1 MYEYPYYNQQYVQP
15 NMQMQNQRMQCLQ
28 QQQNALQGQMQ
39 QQIPQYPNQQIVQN
53 PLNGRMVNAV
63 EEITA
68 NDVPMNVPYSIFPK
82 NDLSE
87 IYIKSWNA
95 NGTIQTIAYK
105 PIQQENAEQD
115 TNIPQTNFN
124 ALNEDVRALRQ
135 EISERFDR
143 LESSMANSKTRAS
156 GTRAKKEV
164 AVDE

>member
-1 MYEYPYYNQQYVQP
+1 MYEYPYYSQQYGQS
-15 NMQMQNQRMQCLQ
+15 NMQMQNPRMQYI
-28 QQQNALQGQMQ
+28 QNQNPLQGQMQ
-39 QQIPQYPNQQIVQN
+39 PQIPQYPMNQPAIQN
-53 PLNGRMVNAV
+53 PLNGRAVNSV

-95 NGTIQTIAYK
+95 NGTIQTIAYA
-105 PIQQENAEQD
+105 PVQPENLEQGA
-115 TNIPQTNFN
+115 NIPQTDFN

-143 LESSMANSKTRAS
+143 LESSMTNSKTKATVS
-156 GTRAKKEV
+156 RAKKE
-164 AVDE
+164 ETE

>member
-1 MYEYPYYNQQYVQP
+1 MYEYPYYSQQYGQP
-15 NMQMQNQRMQCLQ
+15 NMQMQNQRMQYGQ
-28 QQQNALQGQMQ
+28 IPNGFQN
-39 QQIPQYPNQQIVQN
+39 QIPQNQQFSMNQQMVQN
-53 PLNGRMVNAV
+53 LLNGRMVNSI

-82 NDLSE
+82 NDLSQ

-95 NGTIQTIAYK
+95 NGTIQTIAYA
-105 PIQQENAEQD
+105 PIQPENAEHSA
-115 TNIPQTNFN
+115 NIPQTDFN

-143 LESSMANSKTRAS
+143 LESSMTNSKTRAS

-164 AVDE
+164 ATDE

>member
-1 MYEYPYYNQQYVQP
+1 MYEYPYYSQQYGQP
-15 NMQMQNQRMQCLQ
+15 NMQMQNPRMQYMQNQNPLQ
-28 QQQNALQGQMQ
+28 SQIQP
-39 QQIPQYPNQQIVQN
+39 QIPQYPINQPTIQN
-53 PLNGRMVNAV
+53 PLNGRVVNGV

-95 NGTIQTIAYK
+95 NGTIQTIAYA
-105 PIQQENAEQD
+105 PIQPENLEQGA
-115 TNIPQTNFN
+115 NIPQTDFN

-143 LESSMANSKTRAS
+143 LEISMTNSKTKAPAS
-156 GTRAKKEV
+156 RTKKE
-164 AVDE
+164 DTE